1 MKFRCTAITIK
12 PGPRT
17 KPRPCG
23 APAGADGYCL
33 HHAAM
38 FVTLQDRPAKA
49 VQR

>member
-1 MKFRCTAITIK
+1 MKPRCVAITINV
-12 PGPRT
+12 GPRT

-33 HHAAM
+33 HHGAM
-38 FVTLQDRPAKA
+38 FVSVLPRPQKA